1 MLDHLLSISGDS
13 VRSIDAAVERR
24 QDCQRMN
31 PQFRVIVIGGT
42 GQVGSTVV
50 QALLAERLCREVIM
64 VTRKPV
70 VIADPAPQRNV
81 MMDTSA
87 ADFEMRVA
95 ALAREVVAT
104 GDRVSA
110 VSCVGVGSGSSQW
123 TDEQLKQLEVGV
135 VGAFARGVR
144 QAGVAQFC
152 LLSAVG
158 ANAVSRIKYVR
169 IMGLKEA
176 ALQAVKFP
184 RLAIFR
190 PGIIVGNAHTP
201 RWVGWLGKWVPGP
214 WGNIEQR
221 DIAKAFVAEIAKKAA
236 ETGVAL
242 YDNQAMRKSIADF
255 TDQ

>member
-1 MLDHLLSISGDS
+1 
-13 VRSIDAAVERR
+13 
-24 QDCQRMN
+24 MN

-42 GQVGSTVV
+42 GQVGSAVV
-50 QALLAERLCREVIM
+50 HALLAESACREVLM
-64 VTRKPV
+64 VSRKSV
-70 VIADPAPQRNV
+70 EIADPARVRNV
-81 MMDTSA
+81 VMETGA

-95 ALAREVVAT
+95 DLTREFVAR

-123 TDEQLKQLEVGV
+123 TEEQLKQLEIGV

-158 ANAVSRIKYVR
+158 ANAGSRIQYVR

-176 ALQAVKFP
+176 AIQALNFP
-184 RLAIFR
+184 RLGIFR

-201 RWVGWLGKWVPGP
+201 RWVGRLGKLVPDP
-214 WGNIEQR
+214 WGSIEQR
-221 DIAKAFVAEIAKKAA
+221 DIGKAFVAEIAKRAA
-236 ETGVAL
+236 ETGVAF
-242 YDNQAMRKSIADF
+242 YDNRGMRKSIGS
-255 TDQ
+255 

>member
-1 MLDHLLSISGDS
+1 
-13 VRSIDAAVERR
+13 
-24 QDCQRMN
+24 MN

-42 GQVGSTVV
+42 GQVGSAVV
-50 QALLAERLCREVIM
+50 QALVAESACREVVM
-64 VTRKPV
+64 VTRKAV
-70 VIADPAPQRNV
+70 VIADPARLRNV
-81 MMDTSA
+81 VMDTGA

-95 ALAREVVAT
+95 DLARGVVAG

-144 QAGVAQFC
+144 RAGVAQFC

-158 ANAVSRIKYVR
+158 ADAGSRIKYAR
-169 IMGLKEA
+169 MMGLKEA
-176 ALQAVKFP
+176 AIRAVNFP

-201 RWVGWLGKWVPGP
+201 RWISWLGRLVPGP

-221 DIAKAFVAEIAKKAA
+221 DVGKAFVAEITKKAA
-236 ETGVAL
+236 ETGVAF
-242 YDNQAMRKSIADF
+242 YDNREMRKSIADSIDHLF
-255 TDQ
+255 AVKPG

>member
-1 MLDHLLSISGDS
+1 
-13 VRSIDAAVERR
+13 
-24 QDCQRMN
+24 MN
-31 PQFRVIVIGGT
+31 RQFRAIVIGGT
-42 GQVGSTVV
+42 GQVGSAVV
-50 QALLAERLCREVIM
+50 QALLAESACREVAM

-70 VIADPAPQRNV
+70 VIADPARLRNIV
-81 MMDTSA
+81 MDTGA

-95 ALAREVVAT
+95 ALAKEIVAR

-123 TDEQLKQLEVGV
+123 SEEQLKQLEVGV

-158 ANAVSRIKYVR
+158 ANAGSRIKYAR

-176 ALQAVKFP
+176 AIRAVNFP

-201 RWVGWLGKWVPGP
+201 RWVGWLGKLVPGS
-214 WGNIEQR
+214 WGSIEQR
-221 DIAKAFVAEIAKKAA
+221 YIGKAFVVEIAKEAA
-236 ETGVAL
+236 ETGVAF
-242 YDNQAMRKSIADF
+242 YDNQGIRKSIADSNPS
-255 TDQ
+255 TS

>member
-1 MLDHLLSISGDS
+1 
-13 VRSIDAAVERR
+13 
-24 QDCQRMN
+24 MN

-42 GQVGSTVV
+42 GQVGNAVV
-50 QALLAERLCREVIM
+50 QALLAESVCRELIM

-70 VIADPAPQRNV
+70 VIADPARSRNV
-81 MMDTSA
+81 VMDTGA

-95 ALAREVVAT
+95 NLAREVVAA

-110 VSCVGVGSGSSQW
+110 VSCVGVGSGSAQW
-123 TDEQLKQLEVGV
+123 TEEQLKQLEIGV

-152 LLSAVG
+152 LLSAAG
-158 ANAVSRIKYVR
+158 ANAGSRIKYAR

-176 ALQAVKFP
+176 AIQAVNFP

-201 RWVGWLGKWVPGP
+201 RWVGWLGKLVPGP
-214 WGNIEQR
+214 WGSIEQR
-221 DIAKAFVAEIAKKAA
+221 DIGKAFVAEICNKAA
-236 ETGVAL
+236 DTGVAF
-242 YDNQAMRKSIADF
+242 YDNRGMRKSIADLGNR
-255 TDQ
+255 QS

>member
-1 MLDHLLSISGDS
+1 
-13 VRSIDAAVERR
+13 
-24 QDCQRMN
+24 MN

-42 GQVGSTVV
+42 GQVGSAVV
-50 QALLAERLCREVIM
+50 QALLAESRCREVVM

-70 VIADPAPQRNV
+70 VIADFAHLRNV

-95 ALAREVVAT
+95 DLAREVVGG

-123 TDEQLKQLEVGV
+123 TEEQLKQLEIGV
-135 VGAFARGVR
+135 VGGFARGVR
-144 QAGVAQFC
+144 QGSVAQFC

-158 ANAVSRIKYVR
+158 ANAGSRIKYAR

-176 ALQAVKFP
+176 SIQAVNFP

-201 RWVGWLGKWVPGP
+201 SWVGWLGKLVPGP
-214 WGNIEQR
+214 FGNIDQR
-221 DIAKAFVAEIAKKAA
+221 SLGCSIAAEIA
-236 ETGVAL
+236 L
-242 YDNQAMRKSIADF
+242 H
-255 TDQ
+255 

>member
-1 MLDHLLSISGDS
+1 
-13 VRSIDAAVERR
+13 
-24 QDCQRMN
+24 MN

-42 GQVGSTVV
+42 GQVGSAVV
-50 QALLAERLCREVIM
+50 QALLAESACREVVM

-70 VIADPAPQRNV
+70 VIADPSRLRNV
-81 MMDTSA
+81 AMNTGA

-95 ALAREVVAT
+95 ALAIEVAAG

-110 VSCVGVGSGSSQW
+110 ISCVGVGSGSVQW
-123 TDEQLKQLEVGV
+123 TEEQLKQLEIGV

-144 QAGVAQFC
+144 QAGVEQFC
-152 LLSAVG
+152 LLSAAG
-158 ANAVSRIKYVR
+158 ANAKSRIKYVR

-176 ALQAVKFP
+176 VIQAVNFP

-201 RWVGWLGKWVPGP
+201 RWVGWLGKLVPSP

-221 DIAKAFVAEIAKKAA
+221 DIGMAFVAEIAKKATA
-236 ETGVAL
+236 TGAVF
-242 YDNQAMRKSIADF
+242 YDNQGMRKCIAEF
-255 TDQ
+255 TERPFAA

>member
-1 MLDHLLSISGDS
+1 MIFRGKIFTFADRDRKFKL
-13 VRSIDAAVERR
+13 
-24 QDCQRMN
+24 MN
-31 PQFRVIVIGGT
+31 PQFRVIIVGGT
-42 GQVGSTVV
+42 GQVGSAVV
-50 QALLAERLCREVIM
+50 QAILAEPACREV
-64 VTRKPV
+64 VLVSRKAV
-70 VIADPAPQRNV
+70 VIADPARVRNV
-81 MMDTSA
+81 AMDTGA

-95 ALAREVVAT
+95 DLAKEAVAR

-123 TDEQLKQLEVGV
+123 TEEQLKQLEIGV

-152 LLSAVG
+152 LLSAAG
-158 ANAVSRIKYVR
+158 ADARSRIKYAR

-176 ALQAVKFP
+176 AIQAVNFS

-201 RWVGWLGKWVPGP
+201 RWVAWFGKLVPGP

-221 DIAKAFVAEIAKKAA
+221 DIGKAFVAEIVGKAD
-236 ETGVAL
+236 EIGVAI
-242 YDNQAMRKSIADF
+242 YDNREMRKSIVESPRGSEIA
-255 TDQ
+255 